1 MADRTR
7 LDRKRHVSL
16 KDFDP
21 GDTGDIESKE
31 QVEAE
36 IEDLRDRLQEAQ
48 EKLYASRSNGV
59 LIVFQGM
66 DCSGKDGTVK
76 KVLSALNPQGYR
88 AESFKTP
95 TSEEASH
102 DFLWRTHKLIP
113 QKGYIASFNRSYYEE
128 VLITRVHGIID
139 KKETER
145 RLEHI
150 KNFEKLLANSG
161 VLVIKIFLHISKEF
175 QLEKLHDRLTRPEK
189 LWKFDPSDLKERQ
202 HWDEYVRAY
211 EDVFEATGT
220 KRNPWHIVP
229 ADKRWY
235 RDYRVLKIITEAFE
249 SLDLAYPKIDIE
261 RFGEL
266 DLDEETR
273 AKLASA
279 KRKETKDRAE
289 DERQK
294 STDSADED
302 ENEEAA
308 DVGVDAV
315 DDELEEAGGDT
326 ADAELEEAGGDAAD
340 AELTEV
346 GGVAAANSEDA
357 AESETAQVGVEAAD
371 GKPADSEAEAVV
383 KPARGRRKAA
393 AVQLAEDGG
402 AADEGKPARGRR
414 KAAADQ
420 QAEDGGAAD
429 EGKPARGRRKA
440 AADQQAEDGGAAG
453 EGKPARGR
461 RKAAADQQAE
471 DGGAA
476 DEGKPARGRRKAA
489 AGEPI
494 NVGLEAAADAKPA
507 EAVEKAAAP
516 AARKTAGRPRAT
528 RKTDTTEATVPA
540 TSAEAPGEPNQPKQ
554 PGRRGRKPKDS

>member
-7 LDRKRHVSL
+7 LDRKRPVSL

-21 GDTGDIESKE
+21 GDTGDIENKE

-36 IEDLRDRLQEAQ
+36 IEVLRDRLQEAQ
-48 EKLYASRSNGV
+48 EKLYASRSHGV

-76 KVLSALNPQGYR
+76 KVLSALNPQGFR

-95 TSEEASH
+95 TAEEAAH

-128 VLITRVHGIID
+128 VLITRVHGLID

-150 KNFEKLLANSG
+150 KHFEKLLADSG

-189 LWKFDPSDLKERQ
+189 LWKFDPNDLKERQ

-266 DLDEETR
+266 DLDDETR
-273 AKLASA
+273 AKLAAA
-279 KRKETKDRAE
+279 KRKEAKGESGDVRQKAAAE
-289 DERQK
+289 KASEDQAAETGAKAADQATADVDSELADAGRKAWDVRGETADVEPADAGVKAAEVEPSDAGLKAAEGKAARGGRKAASGKALNAGRKAAGDKPTEVAEQAAVEK
-294 STDSADED
+294 STD
-302 ENEEAA
+302 
-308 DVGVDAV
+308 VG
-315 DDELEEAGGDT
+315 EKT
-326 ADAELEEAGGDAAD
+326 APG
-340 AELTEV
+340 T
-346 GGVAAANSEDA
+346 
-357 AESETAQVGVEAAD
+357 
-371 GKPADSEAEAVV
+371 
-383 KPARGRRKAA
+383 
-393 AVQLAEDGG
+393 
-402 AADEGKPARGRR
+402 
-414 KAAADQ
+414 
-420 QAEDGGAAD
+420 
-429 EGKPARGRRKA
+429 
-440 AADQQAEDGGAAG
+440 
-453 EGKPARGR
+453 
-461 RKAAADQQAE
+461 
-471 DGGAA
+471 
-476 DEGKPARGRRKAA
+476 
-489 AGEPI
+489 
-494 NVGLEAAADAKPA
+494 
-507 EAVEKAAAP
+507 
-516 AARKTAGRPRAT
+516 RKTAGRPRGT
-528 RKTDTTEATVPA
+528 RKQAAAEVTVPA
-540 TSAEAPGEPNQPKQ
+540 RSEEAPSEPIAPK
-554 PGRRGRKPKDS
+554 PTTRRGRRPKES

>member
-139 KKETER
+139 KKETAR

-150 KNFEKLLANSG
+150 KNFEKLLADSG

-202 HWDEYVRAY
+202 HWDAYVRAY

-220 KRNPWHIVP
+220 KRNPWYIVP

-266 DLDEETR
+266 DLDAETR
-273 AKLASA
+273 AKLAAA
-279 KRKETKDRAE
+279 KRKEAKGHAE

-294 STDSADED
+294 SADSADKD

-308 DVGVDAV
+308 DDQAAETGGETAE
-315 DDELEEAGGDT
+315 DEVA
-326 ADAELEEAGGDAAD
+326 EAGGDAAGSD
-340 AELTEV
+340 AGSDAADDGLSEA
-346 GGVAAANSEDA
+346 GGDAANREDA

-371 GKPADSEAEAVV
+371 GKPAAGAAVAAV

-393 AVQLAEDGG
+393 AGQLA
-402 AADEGKPARGRR
+402 DE
-414 KAAADQ
+414 
-420 QAEDGGAAD
+420 
-429 EGKPARGRRKA
+429 
-440 AADQQAEDGGAAG
+440 GGAAG

-461 RKAAADQQAE
+461 RKAA
-471 DGGAA
+471 DGETLNVGLDSAA
-476 DEGKPARGRRKAA
+476 DEKPAAVAAGGTGSDKPARGRRKAA
-489 AGEPI
+489 DGKAL

>member
-21 GDTGDIESKE
+21 RDTGDIESKE

-95 TSEEASH
+95 TAEEASH

-150 KNFEKLLANSG
+150 KNFEKLLADSG

-175 QLEKLHDRLTRPEK
+175 QLEKLQDRLTRPEK
-189 LWKFDPSDLKERQ
+189 LWKFDPNDLKERK

-220 KRNPWHIVP
+220 KRNPWYIVP

-249 SLDLAYPKIDIE
+249 SLDLAYPQIDIE
-261 RFGEL
+261 RFGDL
-266 DLDEETR
+266 DLDAETR
-273 AKLASA
+273 AKLAAA
-279 KRKETKDRAE
+279 KRKEARNRTG

-294 STDSADED
+294 SADED
-302 ENEEAA
+302 ETGEAGEVREDAAQNAGEAA
-308 DVGVDAV
+308 DEALAKAGEGSSDSEPAV
-315 DDELEEAGGDT
+315 GGDDSEP
-326 ADAELEEAGGDAAD
+326 AVGGDD
-340 AELTEV
+340 
-346 GGVAAANSEDA
+346 SERK
-357 AESETAQVGVEAAD
+357 QVREEAAD
-371 GKPADSEAEAVV
+371 GKPADDDAD
-383 KPARGRRKAA
+383 AA
-393 AVQLAEDGG
+393 A
-402 AADEGKPARGRR
+402 
-414 KAAADQ
+414 
-420 QAEDGGAAD
+420 
-429 EGKPARGRRKA
+429 
-440 AADQQAEDGGAAG
+440 
-453 EGKPARGR
+453 
-461 RKAAADQQAE
+461 
-471 DGGAA
+471 
-476 DEGKPARGRRKAA
+476 KPARGRRKAA
-489 AGEPI
+489 AGNAL
-494 NVGLEAAADAKPA
+494 NVSLEAAAENKPTRGRRKAAVPQANGDGEAGDGKPVRTRRKADVQQADGGGEAGDGKPA
-507 EAVEKAAAP
+507 RAHRKAADQQANGGGEAVAGEKPAQAAAKATTGTP
-516 AARKTAGRPRAT
+516 KTAGRPRGARKQAAT
-528 RKTDTTEATVPA
+528 EMEVQAPPEDAPSGP
-540 TSAEAPGEPNQPKQ
+540 SAPKQ
-554 PGRRGRKPKDS
+554 SSRRGRKPKES

>member
-21 GDTGDIESKE
+21 RDTGDIENKE

-48 EKLYASRSNGV
+48 EKLYASRSHGV

-95 TSEEASH
+95 TAEEASH
-102 DFLWRTHKLIP
+102 DFLWRTHKLVP

-128 VLITRVHGIID
+128 VLITRVHGNID
-139 KKETER
+139 KKETAR

-150 KNFEKLLANSG
+150 KNFEKLLADSG

-189 LWKFDPSDLKERQ
+189 LWKFDPNDLKERQ

-266 DLDEETR
+266 DLDDETR
-273 AKLASA
+273 AKLTAA
-279 KRKETKDRAE
+279 KRKEAKGETGDERHKAAEADAAEDRATKAGE
-289 DERQK
+289 QAADEKATVVGDER
-294 STDSADED
+294 SDAG
-302 ENEEAA
+302 EEAA
-308 DVGVDAV
+308 
-315 DDELEEAGGDT
+315 ESK
-326 ADAELEEAGGDAAD
+326 AAD
-340 AELTEV
+340 IGDERSDAGEE
-346 GGVAAANSEDA
+346 A
-357 AESETAQVGVEAAD
+357 AESKAAD
-371 GKPADSEAEAVV
+371 IGVKAAHREPAEVSLKTAEGKT
-383 KPARGRRKAA
+383 ARVRRKAA
-393 AVQLAEDGG
+393 DGEAPNAG
-402 AADEGKPARGRR
+402 R
-414 KAAADQ
+414 KAA
-420 QAEDGGAAD
+420 
-429 EGKPARGRRKA
+429 
-440 AADQQAEDGGAAG
+440 G
-453 EGKPARGR
+453 E
-461 RKAAADQQAE
+461 
-471 DGGAA
+471 
-476 DEGKPARGRRKAA
+476 
-489 AGEPI
+489 
-494 NVGLEAAADAKPA
+494 KPA
-507 EAVEKAAAP
+507 EIGETAAP
-516 AARKTAGRPRAT
+516 GTRKTAGRPRGA
-528 RKTDTTEATVPA
+528 RKQAPA
-540 TSAEAPGEPNQPKQ
+540 AEVTMSAAVEDAPIEPNAPK
-554 PGRRGRKPKDS
+554 PPSKRGRRPKES